1 MARVLYWKVLQ
12 QTYRAQQIFS
22 TTDDLNG
29 YRMTLKDLRE
39 FNVGYPLKAKIN
51 IVTTDD

>member
-1 MARVLYWKVLQ
+1 MQ